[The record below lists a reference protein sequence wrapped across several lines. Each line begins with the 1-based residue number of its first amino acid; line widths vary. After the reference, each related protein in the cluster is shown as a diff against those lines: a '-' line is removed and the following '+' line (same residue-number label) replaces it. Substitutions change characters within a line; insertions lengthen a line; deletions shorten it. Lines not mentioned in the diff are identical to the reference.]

1 MQIAIIGRGRFGTL
15 LQQHLQTDHAVHMF
29 DQADD
34 KATVAQAELVI
45 FAVPNRQLEQV
56 ITEVKPFVSAK
67 AMVMD
72 VGSVKVV
79 PCRLLQQHFSQNV
92 LGTHPL
98 FGPDSARDS
107 WQGHKAVFC
116 RLQISDAN
124 YARVQELFTSRG
136 VTIFECTPA
145 EHDAMMAKTQ
155 ALVHYIGRAL
165 TGLQSQDISTPDY
178 ANLLRMMEKVT
189 NDTYELFYDMQ
200 TLNPFAREV
209 RHDLLT
215 KLHQLEYD
223 IVTHSAAPT
232 TLPEL
237 RTQIDQLDE
246 AMVALIGQRL
256 ALARQI
262 GKYKQ
267 VEQTV
272 VLDPKRETEIF
283 LRLHRLAET
292 HHVPLEVVT
301 HLYDFLMDE
310 SRKQQRTIA

>member
-1 MQIAIIGRGRFGTL
+1 MQIAIIGQGRFGTL
-15 LQQHLQTDHAVHMF
+15 LQQHLQTDQAVQVF

-34 KATVAQAELVI
+34 KTAVTQAELVI

-56 ITEVKPFVSAK
+56 ITEVKPFVSAE

-79 PCRLLQQHFSQNV
+79 PCQLLQQHFSQNV

-107 WQGHKAVFC
+107 WQGHKVVFC
-116 RLQISDAN
+116 RLQIGDAN
-124 YARVQELFTSRG
+124 YTRVQQLFTSRG
-136 VTIFECTPA
+136 VTIFECTPE
-145 EHDAMMAKTQ
+145 EHDTMMAKTQ

-165 TGLQSQDISTPDY
+165 TGLQPQDISTPDY

-200 TLNPFAREV
+200 TLNPFARPA
-209 RHDLLT
+209 RHDFLS
-215 KLHQLEYD
+215 KLQTLEYD
-223 IVTHSAAPT
+223 IVTHAAVPL

-237 RTQIDQLDE
+237 RDQIDQIDE

-256 ALARQI
+256 ALARQV
-262 GKYKQ
+262 GELKQ
-267 VEQTV
+267 AEQTTV
-272 VLDPKRETEIF
+272 QDPRRETEIF
-283 LRLHRLAET
+283 LRLNTLAQRYQ
-292 HHVPLEVVT
+292 VPLEVAV
-301 HLYDFLMDE
+301 HLYDFLLAE
-310 SRKQQRTIA
+310 SRRLQK